1 MNNLFSIS
9 LAQFLGKPLVI
20 TGLILI
26 ILGISTLC
34 LAKRITRVA
43 RQSNNVELDDKIYVT
58 FKVIGLL
65 LMIAGLICI
74 SVDVI
79 LYIRNR

>member
-1 MNNLFSIS
+1 MNYLFSIS

-43 RQSNNVELDDKIYVT
+43 RQTNEVDLNDKIYVT
-58 FKVIGLL
+58 FKIIGLL
-65 LMIAGLICI
+65 LMLAGLVCI

-79 LYIRNR
+79 LYIRSK